1 MGMNIQQIPVE
12 SLTHLN
18 CTLHLISL
26 ASYRNSKS
34 PYIANKWKRTRLTF
48 QSLFRLDAFGYI
60 TPSTFEIGPMP
71 GTDPSTFSDFTA
83 LKSRNPSLVAGISI
97 GGWSFND
104 NNTDTQPVFGNIVS
118 SSANRQTFI
127 SNLMAFMK
135 HYGFDAVDIDW
146 EYPGAPDRQP
156 NQANSEADGGNYV
169 LLLQEMR
176 SAFNAQPYN
185 WEISFTAPT
194 SYWYESISLPPS
206 SSLSFSLASPERT
219 RH

>member
-1 MGMNIQQIPVE
+1 MYGDEYPANPRRELDALELYVPYYFLGFLSQFQA
-12 SLTHLN
+12 
-18 CTLHLISL
+18 TLS
-26 ASYRNSKS
+26 SKPAKS
-34 PYIANKWKRTRLTF
+34 IGKRAKLTF
-48 QSLFRLDAFGYI
+48 QSLFRPDAFGYI
-60 TPSTFEIGPMP
+60 TPGTFEIGPMP

-104 NNTDTQPVFGNIVS
+104 NNTNTQPVFGDIVS
-118 SSANRQTFI
+118 SPANRQTFI
-127 SNLMAFMK
+127 NKLMSFMK

-156 NQANSEADGGNYV
+156 NQANSQANGGNYV

-194 SYWYESISLPPS
+194 SYWYAPIFLFPF
-206 SSLSFSLASPERT
+206 SFSKAPPR
-219 RH
+219 